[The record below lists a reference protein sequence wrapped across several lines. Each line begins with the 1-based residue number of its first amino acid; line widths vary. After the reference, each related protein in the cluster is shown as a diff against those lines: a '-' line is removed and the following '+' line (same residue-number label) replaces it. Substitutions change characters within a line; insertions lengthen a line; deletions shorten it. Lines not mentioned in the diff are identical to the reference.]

1 MEAVICQKNPLN
13 LSQAKIPGICRMQAG
28 LLLKM
33 WLSIT
38 SMRTL
43 TLRVLAGALMLLS
56 SLCISSC
63 KETPPAIRNV
73 VFIIS
78 DDHAAYVTGTYG
90 NTVVRTP
97 RLDGLAA
104 EGVRFD
110 RAFANAPMCSASRQS
125 LMTGKYPHAAGVTL
139 LRTSFPEEQVTLAE
153 HLAGQGFK
161 TGQIGKAHYNNNL
174 PHGFAYRVT
183 RADHGAYLDSLPAS
197 EQPKDVP
204 SRPVW
209 RPFRD
214 DARIW
219 LNADMLPGG
228 QFDRHSNGT
237 FYANKAVDFIQQNK
251 EEPFFLV
258 VGFHEPH
265 SPFNFPVEYAGKY
278 DPAAM
283 PLPEGS
289 PEDERWVPAI
299 FRSLSEADRRGI
311 IASYYTSVEYMDKNT
326 GLVLDAIEANGLAD
340 ETLVVYLG
348 DHGYL
353 LNDHLRFEKHM
364 MWEPAIR
371 APLIMRAGNRFTPGQ
386 PSDVL
391 TEFVDLVPTVLD
403 VLQVPQMEG
412 LQGESLLPV
421 LERETETHKGYV
433 FAEFLADN
441 KAMVRTDDWKYIF
454 TSGKRDLGQGYAT
467 GLQPSGLMHRLYDL
481 TSDPDEKRNV
491 ADMPA
496 HAETLHTLQQLMLSH
511 FKKTHPKVA
520 ELPEGLSLDE
530 ALAWFCE
537 PPDVGANLDA
547 M

>member
-1 MEAVICQKNPLN
+1 MHMSTSRFLALALITVIVS
-13 LSQAKIPGICRMQAG
+13 LSGCEQSIP
-28 LLLKM
+28 
-33 WLSIT
+33 
-38 SMRTL
+38 
-43 TLRVLAGALMLLS
+43 
-56 SLCISSC
+56 
-63 KETPPAIRNV
+63 IRNV

-78 DDHAAYVTGTYG
+78 DDHAAYVTGAYG
-90 NTVVRTP
+90 NTIVRTP
-97 RLDGLAA
+97 NIDALATDGVL
-104 EGVRFD
+104 FD

-153 HLAGQGFK
+153 HLGSQGFE

-174 PHGFAYRVT
+174 PHGFNYRIT
-183 RADHGAYLDSLPAS
+183 RADHNKYVDALPSS
-197 EQPKDVP
+197 EIPDGES

-219 LNADMLPGG
+219 LNADVLPGG
-228 QFDRHSNGT
+228 QYDRHSIGT
-237 FYANKAVDFIQQNK
+237 FYANKAVDFIK
-251 EEPFFLV
+251 ENADDPFFLV

-278 DPAAM
+278 DPEMM

-289 PEDERWVPAI
+289 PEDDRWIPAI
-299 FRSLSEADRRGI
+299 FRSLSEEDRRGI

-326 GLVLDAIEANGLAD
+326 GLVLDALKANGLME

-371 APLIMRAGNRFTPGQ
+371 APLIMRAGNRFVQAQAT
-386 PSDVL
+386 DAL

-403 VLQVPQMEG
+403 VLQAPPMEG

-421 LERETETHKGYV
+421 LTGETAEHKGYV

-441 KAMVRTDDWKYIF
+441 KAMVRTDTWKYIF

-467 GLQPSGLMHRLYDL
+467 GLPPSGLMHRLYNL
-481 TSDPDEKRNV
+481 ENDPDERRDV
-491 ADMPA
+491 AGLPEN
-496 HAETLHTLQQLMLSH
+496 AETLHALQQLMLSH
-511 FKKTHPKVA
+511 FKKTHPKA
-520 ELPEGLSLDE
+520 GALPEEYSIDE
-530 ALAWFCE
+530 ALGWFCE
-537 PPDVGANLDA
+537 PPDIGANLDA

>member
-1 MEAVICQKNPLN
+1 MP
-13 LSQAKIPGICRMQAG
+13 
-28 LLLKM
+28 
-33 WLSIT
+33 
-38 SMRTL
+38 
-43 TLRVLAGALMLLS
+43 TLRFLVFALVAVLTGLS
-56 SLCISSC
+56 GCE
-63 KETPPAIRNV
+63 KPAQVRNV

-78 DDHAAYVTGTYG
+78 DDHAADVTGAYG
-90 NTVVRTP
+90 NEIVRTP
-97 RLDGLAA
+97 HIDALAA
-104 EGVRFD
+104 EGVLFD

-153 HLAGQGFK
+153 HLGEHGFK
-161 TGQIGKAHYNNNL
+161 TGQIGKAHYNNSL

-183 RADHGAYLDSLPAS
+183 RADHNAYVDELSAS
-197 EQPKDVP
+197 EIPDVP
-204 SRPVW
+204 ARPVW

-228 QFDRHSNGT
+228 QYDRHSIGT
-237 FYANKAVDFIQQNK
+237 FYARKAADFIAANTSD
-251 EEPFFLV
+251 PFFLV

-278 DPAAM
+278 DPANM
-283 PLPEGS
+283 PLPQGS
-289 PEDERWVPAI
+289 DEDDRWVPAI
-299 FRSLSEADRRGI
+299 FRDLTEADRRGI

-326 GLVLDAIEANGLAD
+326 GIVLDALAANNLMD

-371 APLIMRAGNRFTPGQ
+371 SPFVMRAGNRFEPGRITDAL
-386 PSDVL
+386 SEL
-391 TEFVDLVPTVLD
+391 VDLVPTVLD
-403 VLQVPQMEG
+403 VLELPPMEG

-421 LERETETHKGYV
+421 LAGDAETHKGYV

-441 KAMVRTDDWKYIF
+441 KAMVRTDTWKYIF

-467 GLQPSGLMHRLYDL
+467 GLPPSGLLHRLYNLED
-481 TSDPDEKRNV
+481 DPDEQHDV
-491 ADMPA
+491 AGRPENEVVLQAM
-496 HAETLHTLQQLMLSH
+496 QQLMLTH
-511 FKKTHPKVA
+511 FKETHPNVA
-520 ELPEGLSLDE
+520 EFPAGLSVDE
-530 ALAWFCE
+530 ALTWFCE
-537 PPDVGANLDA
+537 PPDIGANLDA